1 MNGSLAYSLR
11 MGLTFEATSLVFLNV
26 LFILIHQY
34 FSQKSHDIL
43 TLLVKMRRYCRVRL
57 DFMLLQ
63 QHFDTL

>member
-1 MNGSLAYSLR
+1 MNSSLAYSLR
-11 MGLTFEATSLVFLNV
+11 MGLTSVAISLVFLNV
-26 LFILIHQY
+26 SFNLIHQP
-34 FSQKSHDIL
+34 FSLKSHDIL

>member
-34 FSQKSHDIL
+34 LSQKSHDIL